1 MAIHD
6 KRKNIHLMPSD
17 HRHIEIIISVLKKH
31 KCISTMGLYTH
42 QQKFNAILDVFKN
55 MQEDD
60 ASFFVNEAKAHLVPF
75 HHFDWIKEDRCVFF
89 VWGKIRKMQS
99 ENIHLGCTEYII
111 FYDGTNLNK
120 NPSSTKERRDI
131 IINFFDL
138 DPRAG
143 NEKEIYLSKLKH
155 EWSKIYSDK
164 DPFKTFDL
172 NNEEQC
178 QRVWRCITKKSNFT
192 TYLNPANIKE
202 TRHSIYAAYDLW
214 DNIDSENKKR
224 FLLQINKNE
233 YQRRTRLKSSEKS
246 ILNTY
251 ITKEAK
257 EKLLDL
263 ALYNNKTIS
272 NTIEDLI
279 LNECEKRESLAY
291 KHIGE

>member
-6 KRKNIHLMPSD
+6 KRENIHLMPSD
-17 HRHIEIIISVLKKH
+17 HRHIEIITSVLKRQKR
-31 KCISTMGLYTH
+31 ISTMGIDTH
-42 QQKFNAILDVFKN
+42 QQKLNAILDAFKN
-55 MQEDD
+55 MQEYE
-60 ASFFVNEAKAHLVPF
+60 ASFFVDNAKSLLVPF
-75 HHFDWIKEDRCVFF
+75 HHFDWIKGDRCVFF

-99 ENIHLGCTEYII
+99 ENIHFGCTEYII

-120 NPSSTKERRDI
+120 NPSSTKERNDI
-131 IINFFDL
+131 IIRFFDL
-138 DPRAG
+138 DPRTG
-143 NEKEIYLSKLKH
+143 NEKEIYLSKLKN
-155 EWSKIYSDK
+155 EWSKIYSNN

-172 NNEEQC
+172 KNEDQC
-178 QRVWRCITKKSNFT
+178 KRVWDYITKKSNFT

-202 TRHSIYAAYDLW
+202 LRHSIYAAYDLW
-214 DNIDSENKKR
+214 DNVDSENKKR

-272 NTIEDLI
+272 RTIEDLI
-279 LNECEKRESLAY
+279 LNECEKRDSLAY